1 MLVLQDFREIEKHT
15 YFLISSFSG
24 NANKGFGRTSR
35 FSGNANKGF
44 GRTSSFSGNQ
54 KKGIFRT
61 SRISGNE
68 NGTLFFYFRN
78 VKKYHKIF

>member
-15 YFLISSFSG
+15 YFLISS
-24 NANKGFGRTSR
+24 